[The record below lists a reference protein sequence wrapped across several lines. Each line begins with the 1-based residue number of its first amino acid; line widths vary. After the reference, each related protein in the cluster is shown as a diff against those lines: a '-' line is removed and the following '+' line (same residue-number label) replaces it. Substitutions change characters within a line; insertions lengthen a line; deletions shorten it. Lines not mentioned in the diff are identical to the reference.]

1 MGAQNTR
8 IDLLNAGAKSNSV
21 KLVSHKADRAEL
33 LSPNWFKKANG
44 MGKVLQFKMKKRW
57 QHYEVT
63 LQAIGDGTL
72 NIQFKGKDRRVNGK
86 RYPALVD
93 FKDVYV
99 NGKKHIRSQKTV
111 WHDKPHTIKVKVK
124 DGEKSS

>member
-33 LSPNWFKKANG
+33 LSPNWFKKAND

-72 NIQFKGKDRRVNGK
+72 NIQFKGKDRRHN
-86 RYPALVD
+86 
-93 FKDVYV
+93 
-99 NGKKHIRSQKTV
+99 
-111 WHDKPHTIKVKVK
+111 TIAASCFLLTLRCRLYGTKIN
-124 DGEKSS
+124 S